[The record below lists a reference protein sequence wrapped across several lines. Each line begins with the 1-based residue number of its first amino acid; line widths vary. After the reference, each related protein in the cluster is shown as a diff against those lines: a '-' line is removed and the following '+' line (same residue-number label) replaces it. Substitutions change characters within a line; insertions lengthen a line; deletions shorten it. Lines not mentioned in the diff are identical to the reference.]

1 MAAYTVAELRHLME
15 ESERLWNGGDREAW
29 LALWR
34 AAVPGEYVH
43 ESPVG
48 AAPKRGFESARVA
61 VWDEFQPTK
70 MHTRQLIVCGQSVAT
85 LTESIFSVDGE
96 PLSIFSID
104 TYDFDSAGNC
114 HERIYV
120 SIPS

>member
-1 MAAYTVAELRHLME
+1 MVVHTVAELQHLME
-15 ESERLWNGGDREAW
+15 ESERLWNSGDREAW

-34 AAVPGEYVH
+34 AAVPGEHVLA
-43 ESPVG
+43 SPVG
-48 AAPKRGFESARVA
+48 AAPRQGFEAARVQ

-70 MHTRQLIVCGQSVAT
+70 IHTGQLIVCGQSVAA
-85 LTESIFSVDGE
+85 LTENVVSVDGA

-114 HERIYV
+114 YERNYV